1 MTPTQIHFAAAAM
14 LLMLAAPLNVN
25 AHLMV
30 EQRGT
35 INIVD
40 EGAFIVVSVPVAA
53 FPGIDDDGDG
63 LVSAAELRSHYKD
76 ISADVQ
82 RRLQLRS
89 GAGSLPLEGLLIN
102 SAKDH
107 TEEPSAQLVV
117 MGRFALGS
125 EQSEL
130 RVRTSLFGRTATE
143 RKIQILARRGADS
156 KVLILTPKHPE
167 RTLFP

>member
-1 MTPTQIHFAAAAM
+1 MGDLT
-14 LLMLAAPLNVN
+14 V
-25 AHLMV
+25 
-30 EQRGT
+30 
-35 INIVD
+35 
-40 EGAFIVVSVPVAA
+40 
-53 FPGIDDDGDG
+53 DDGDG

-102 SAKDH
+102 SANDH
-107 TEEPSAQLVV
+107 TGEPSAQLVV

-125 EQSEL
+125 EQGEL
-130 RVRTSLFGRTATE
+130 RIRTSLFGRIETE
-143 RKIQILARRGADS
+143 RKLQIVARRGADS
-156 KVLILTPKHPE
+156 SVLILTPKHPE